1 MPIERNTQVAKLI
14 AEDFYLVRLDLSDR
28 DVTPDFD
35 AWENMP
41 EVECVERLRRDG
53 VGQPEIRLFLT
64 FIGAMDRA
72 RDATRLWNQGVELF
86 TCHPELFRPQHVSQL
101 PIGDLKGVLAEF
113 GVSQHHRPDSSAWAV
128 IARSLVNRN
137 DPVTR
142 AVYDGKGDAQEILNC
157 LQSKNHGKANF
168 PHLRGAKIGPV
179 WIRMLVAP
187 GDAKIENMHVIPVA
201 VDVHVAR
208 VTKNLIPT
216 VAKDRESVQRA
227 WHQAVLNAEISG
239 PEGLSNTSAALDPA
253 LWTFGKYGCSYCEN
267 QGRAF
272 PISAACEQC
281 ALNTSQR
288 PTILPSNPKIDDN
301 ALPNLQERLN
311 LAITAATQAG
321 HHTLRYFRASD
332 LAIETKPDH
341 SPVTHADKE
350 SEQILRAYLAQRFPQ
365 DTIVGE
371 EFGTQHGTTD
381 YKWYLDPIDGTKSF
395 IRGIPLFGVMMG
407 LEHRDEAVAGV
418 IVFPA
423 LNEIVYAAK
432 GLGAWWSDSIDPI
445 VPKQARVTKVS
456 NLSDACLSTTST
468 RSFHRIGKSTQFQRL
483 SWVVDVNRGL
493 PDCYGH
499 YLVATGRAEIMIDPI
514 MNAWDNAP
522 LQAIIEEA
530 GGRFTDLQNNP
541 TIHGDSAISTNGLLH
556 DQVLEILNNHT

>member
-1 MPIERNTQVAKLI
+1 MRHVRTPRKTQP
-14 AEDFYLVRLDLSDR
+14 R
-28 DVTPDFD
+28 
-35 AWENMP
+35 
-41 EVECVERLRRDG
+41 
-53 VGQPEIRLFLT
+53 
-64 FIGAMDRA
+64 
-72 RDATRLWNQGVELF
+72 
-86 TCHPELFRPQHVSQL
+86 
-101 PIGDLKGVLAEF
+101 
-113 GVSQHHRPDSSAWAV
+113 HHR
-128 IARSLVNRN
+128 RN
-137 DPVTR
+137 PSR
-142 AVYDGKGDAQEILNC
+142 P
-157 LQSKNHGKANF
+157 
-168 PHLRGAKIGPV
+168 PHSPA
-179 WIRMLVAP
+179 
-187 GDAKIENMHVIPVA
+187 
-201 VDVHVAR
+201 
-208 VTKNLIPT
+208 
-216 VAKDRESVQRA
+216 
-227 WHQAVLNAEISG
+227 
-239 PEGLSNTSAALDPA
+239 TSAH
-253 LWTFGKYGCSYCEN
+253 
-267 QGRAF
+267 
-272 PISAACEQC
+272 
-281 ALNTSQR
+281 
-288 PTILPSNPKIDDN
+288 PT
-301 ALPNLQERLN
+301 
-311 LAITAATQAG
+311 
-321 HHTLRYFRASD
+321 

-341 SPVTHADKE
+341 TPVTRADKE

-530 GGRFTDLQNNP
+530 GGRFTDLKNNP
-541 TIHGDSAISTNGLLH
+541 TIHGDSAISTTDSSTTKSSRYSTTKHRHDPNAPVVEDATKRAFGARRAVERRTPYQPTRQRRLPHTTAIPPNARIPRPSTRQNPLSRGLSPPLFKG
-556 DQVLEILNNHT
+556 EIQRGSQGEGDRGGQKGRARQITTNETALLTSTIASITIIAYIASPAFRRV

>member
-1 MPIERNTQVAKLI
+1 MAQLSLK
-14 AEDFYLVRLDLSDR
+14 RLHR
-28 DVTPDFD
+28 K
-35 AWENMP
+35 N
-41 EVECVERLRRDG
+41 
-53 VGQPEIRLFLT
+53 EIFV
-64 FIGAMDRA
+64 MS
-72 RDATRLWNQGVELF
+72 E
-86 TCHPELFRPQHVSQL
+86 
-101 PIGDLKGVLAEF
+101 
-113 GVSQHHRPDSSAWAV
+113 
-128 IARSLVNRN
+128 
-137 DPVTR
+137 
-142 AVYDGKGDAQEILNC
+142 
-157 LQSKNHGKANF
+157 
-168 PHLRGAKIGPV
+168 
-179 WIRMLVAP
+179 
-187 GDAKIENMHVIPVA
+187 
-201 VDVHVAR
+201 
-208 VTKNLIPT
+208 
-216 VAKDRESVQRA
+216 
-227 WHQAVLNAEISG
+227 
-239 PEGLSNTSAALDPA
+239 
-253 LWTFGKYGCSYCEN
+253 
-267 QGRAF
+267 
-272 PISAACEQC
+272 
-281 ALNTSQR
+281 
-288 PTILPSNPKIDDN
+288 
-301 ALPNLQERLN
+301 LQERLN

-341 SPVTHADKE
+341 SPVTRADKE

-530 GGRFTDLQNNP
+530 GGRFTDLKNNP

-556 DQVLEILNNHT
+556 DQVLEILNNQT